1 MPEQE
6 THAQEPH
13 APAVDGTV
21 PMTAEEIAAAT
32 VGAVP
37 KLDGRVTLAE
47 YDPRWPQVFAAEAAR
62 LGGALVDVRHA
73 IEHVGSTSVPG
84 LPAKPVI
91 DMLLTVPDPGEE
103 ATYVPALEQLG
114 YTLAIREPDW
124 YEHRVLRRQ
133 DLAPGAASANL
144 HVFPEGCEETA
155 RMLRFRDWLRAH
167 DDDRD
172 LYARTK
178 RTLAE
183 RTWEYLQNYADAKT
197 GVVEGILARAEE
209 GAGVEGDHG
218 RGSGR

>member
-1 MPEQE
+1 MTEQE
-6 THAQEPH
+6 TRDQEPH
-13 APAVDGTV
+13 APAPDGKA
-21 PMTAEEIAAAT
+21 PMTADEIAAAN

-37 KLDGRVTLAE
+37 KLNDQVTLAD
-47 YDPRWPQVFAAEAAR
+47 YDPRWPLVFATEAA
-62 LGGALVDVRHA
+62 LLSGALADVPHT

-91 DMLLTVPDPGEE
+91 DMLLTVPDPGAE
-103 ATYVPALEQLG
+103 ATYVPALEQVG

-124 YEHRVLRRQ
+124 FEHRVLRRY

-144 HVFPEGCEETA
+144 HVFPDGCEETA

-183 RTWEYLQNYADAKT
+183 RTWEYMQNYADAKT
-197 GVVEGILARAEE
+197 GVVEGILTRAED
-209 GAGVEGDHG
+209 GAGVKGADERGTG
-218 RGSGR
+218 R

>member
-1 MPEQE
+1 M
-6 THAQEPH
+6 
-13 APAVDGTV
+13 G
-21 PMTAEEIAAAT
+21 AEEIHAAN
-32 VGAVP
+32 VGTAP
-37 KLDGRVTLAE
+37 KLNGRVTLVDH
-47 YDPRWPQVFAAEAAR
+47 DPRWPLVFAAEAAR
-62 LGGALVDVRHA
+62 VGGALTDLRHT

-103 ATYVPALEQLG
+103 ATYVPVLEQLG

-124 YEHRVLRRQ
+124 YQHRVLRRY

-144 HVFPEGCEETA
+144 HVFPAGCEETA

-178 RTLAE
+178 RALAE

-197 GVVEGILARAEE
+197 GVVEEILARAA
-209 GAGVEGDHG
+209 GAGEEAVDPPGADEPGARDAEGPG
-218 RGSGR
+218 AER

>member
-1 MPEQE
+1 MPEQGN
-6 THAQEPH
+6 HDQEPH
-13 APAVDGTV
+13 APVVDGKA
-21 PMTAEEIAAAT
+21 PMTAEEIAAAN

-37 KLDGRVTLAE
+37 RLNDQVTLAE

-62 LGGALVDVRHA
+62 LSAALADVRHT

-91 DMLLTVPDPGEE
+91 DMLLTVPAPGAEE
-103 ATYVPALEQLG
+103 TYAPALEQLG

-124 YEHRVLRRQ
+124 YEHRVLRRH

-144 HVFPEGCEETA
+144 HVFPDGCEEAA
-155 RMLRFRDWLRAH
+155 RMLRFRDRLRAH

-178 RTLAE
+178 RALAG
-183 RTWEYLQNYADAKT
+183 RTWEYLQNYADAKSD
-197 GVVEGILARAEE
+197 VVEGILARAEE
-209 GAGVEGDHG
+209 GP
-218 RGSGR
+218 R